1 MIKHGWRG
9 MGWQPDLPD
18 VRDFNAASDSI
29 KEVLAKSKPLKG
41 AAKALPSSADLR
53 QWCAPI
59 EDQGDLGSC
68 TANAGVG
75 LIEYFERRAFR
86 KHLDSSRLFLYK
98 VTRNLLGWKG
108 DTGAYLRDTMKAMIL
123 FGVPPE
129 RYWPYD
135 IAKYEKEPTSFC
147 YAFAQSYQ
155 AIKYYRL
162 DPPGTSP
169 SKVLSEVKKSVAAG
183 LPAMFG
189 FSVYSSM
196 PGTGD
201 GKGEIPYPGP
211 GDRLE
216 GGHAVVAVG
225 YDDGKKIGRDKGA
238 LLIRNS
244 WGTEWGDKGYGWLS
258 YSYVEGGL
266 ADDFWSLVKAE
277 YVDTDLFK

>member
-108 DTGAYLRDTMKAMIL
+108 DTGAYLRDTMKAMVL

-225 YDDGKKIGRDKGA
+225 YDDGKKIGKDKGA

>member
-1 MIKHGWRG
+1 
-9 MGWQPDLPD
+9 
-18 VRDFNAASDSI
+18 
-29 KEVLAKSKPLKG
+29 
-41 AAKALPSSADLR
+41 
-53 QWCAPI
+53 
-59 EDQGDLGSC
+59 
-68 TANAGVG
+68 
-75 LIEYFERRAFR
+75 
-86 KHLDSSRLFLYK
+86 
-98 VTRNLLGWKG
+98 
-108 DTGAYLRDTMKAMIL
+108 
-123 FGVPPE
+123 
-129 RYWPYD
+129 
-135 IAKYEKEPTSFC
+135 
-147 YAFAQSYQ
+147 
-155 AIKYYRL
+155 
-162 DPPGTSP
+162 
-169 SKVLSEVKKSVAAG
+169 
-183 LPAMFG
+183 MFG

-225 YDDGKKIGRDKGA
+225 YDDGKKIGKDKGA